1 VQAAEMGFLRR
12 VHGVT
17 FRDKVRS
24 CKICKALYV
33 EPISSDQ
40 SRDIKLISGQGPDF
54 WPCLKLVGLEK
65 SFGVWIFTLQ
75 KLLQNKNIYSSEVF
89 CNSFINICCGSYFN
103 IHLKIISGFPTWGT
117 CTPGVHLPTSEGT
130 FIVQPHHI
138 TFGS

>member
-75 KLLQNKNIYSSEVF
+75 KLLQNKNIYSSFVF

-103 IHLKIISGFPTWGT
+103 IHLKIIS
-117 CTPGVHLPTSEGT
+117 E
-130 FIVQPHHI
+130 PHY
-138 TFGS
+138 SCLWA